1 MMYPSVSIELPLP
14 TYQHLQSAA
23 QRRRQAIP
31 DLVEQLLTQ
40 DMPLP
45 PLPITLAEEL
55 TAFAQLSTEVLW
67 ILARTTLTE
76 QQRVELANLNRKA
89 QQAEGLTVVEQHR
102 HVELLSLYQNSM
114 VRRAKALDLL
124 QQRGH
129 DITPLITASLT

>member
-1 MMYPSVSIELPLP
+1 MYPSVSIELPLP

-40 DMPLP
+40 DVPLP

-76 QQRVELANLNRKA
+76 QQRLELATLNRKA
-89 QQAEGLTVVEQHR
+89 QQTNGLTAVEQQR
-102 HVELLSLYQNSM
+102 QIELVALYQNSM

-129 DITPLITASLT
+129 DITPLITISPT